1 MQNHT
6 LVKNDKNIKF
16 HKFKMAD
23 SCHLEN
29 HFIVL
34 FKRKKSFHFGSN

>member
-6 LVKNDKNIKF
+6 LVKNDKNSKF

-23 SCHLEN
+23 KMAKLPS
-29 HFIVL
+29 
-34 FKRKKSFHFGSN
+34 RKPFHRLI